1 MTNQREG
8 FNKSKGRYTDKE
20 RKELEA
26 EKIKST
32 PLAKRDFKTLLNHD
46 KSYSKALRQEL
57 EHKVV
62 KLDILSAKCQLVPQ
76 TKEGTIENI
85 DILTEFSSLQREIYD
100 LKAKLFT
107 LLKLVEDKEQHYN
120 YVFLPQYNKE
130 LKESNENI
138 KELLTK
144 CREIIKEEKDDLHSE
159 VRGKMRF
166 EIEVFD
172 SLSKEDR
179 KDEERQLNLYKPL
192 KRLLGAYNKVESDVK
207 EAEKYK

>member
-1 MTNQREG
+1 MTNQR
-8 FNKSKGRYTDKE
+8 KGIYTDKE
-20 RKELEA
+20 RKQREA

-32 PLAKRDFKTLLNHD
+32 PLAKKDFKTLLQHD

-62 KLDILSAKCQLVPQ
+62 KLDILSAECQLVPE
-76 TKEGTIENI
+76 TKDATIENI
-85 DILTEFSSLQREIYD
+85 DLLTEFSSLQREIYD

-144 CREIIKEEKDDLHSE
+144 CRVIIKDKKPDLHSE
-159 VRGKMRF
+159 VRDKMRF

-172 SLSKEDR
+172 SLDEADR

-192 KRLLGAYNKVESDVK
+192 RRLLGAYNKVKADVK
-207 EAEKYK
+207 EADQYK